1 MLKNFWYA
9 MALGREVSEKP
20 IRVSALGNELVLYR
34 RRDGAPV
41 VMSDLCVHRGGAL
54 SDGWTEGD
62 CIVCPYHGWRYEAD
76 GACNRIPANQPGQS
90 VPRKARVDS
99 YPAVEKY
106 GFVWAFLGD
115 LPENERPPLP
125 TFPEFEM
132 PQYKPLWGEYW
143 WDVHYT
149 RAVEN
154 GMDISH
160 APFVHAGSFGNPDE
174 PEVEEYT
181 VEMHEW
187 GADATVHLNPP
198 RAKGL
203 YGMIRGGR
211 ERPPVKTVGGFRMPN
226 ITRLQVNLPMGDFVL
241 YTCHLP
247 VGKNQTRSIWLQ
259 LRSFFKSDLFDSDS
273 VRRVL
278 KIFNE
283 DRRTVTAQRPELL
296 PYDLGAELHVR
307 SDAIQ
312 IAFRKMHNSAIDRG
326 WGIDTHLIESQY
338 ANIQA
343 VVIPSPARR
352 AIPELS
358 AAWVMKEVPTRKT
371 GADTGTPETAA
382 RYSPRLDEARRDAE
396 RRPR

>member
-9 MALGREVSEKP
+9 MALATEVTTKP
-20 IRVSALGNELVLYR
+20 TRVSALGNEFVLYR
-34 RRDGAPV
+34 TTNGTPV

-62 CIVCPYHGWRYEAD
+62 CVVCPYHGWRYEPD
-76 GACNRIPANQPGQS
+76 GACNRIPANLEGVP

-99 YPAVEKY
+99 YPVQEKY

-115 LPENERPPLP
+115 LPEEERPP
-125 TFPEFEM
+125 M
-132 PQYKPLWGEYW
+132 PVFKEWDDPKYKKLWGDYW
-143 WDVHYT
+143 WPVHYT
-149 RAVEN
+149 RSVEN

-174 PEVEEYT
+174 PEVEEYE
-181 VEMHEW
+181 VEYVEW
-187 GADATVHLNPP
+187 GANATVHLNPP
-198 RAKGL
+198 PAKGL
-203 YGMIRGGR
+203 YGKLRGGKK
-211 ERPPVKTVGGFRMPN
+211 ERPRVRTMGGFLMPN
-226 ITRLQVNLPMGDFVL
+226 ITRLQVDLPFGDFVL

-259 LRSFFKSDLFDSDS
+259 MRSFFTGNWADKDST
-273 VRRVL
+273 RRVI

-283 DRRTVTAQRPELL
+283 DRRTVLSQRPELL

-312 IAFRKMHNSAIDRG
+312 IAFRKMHNSCIDRG

-338 ANIQA
+338 ANVQA
-343 VVIPSPARR
+343 VVIPSPARKS
-352 AIPELS
+352 IPELEK
-358 AAWVMKEVPTRKT
+358 AWVMKEVPTRKT
-371 GADTGTPETAA
+371 NGSSEKGDSYSGAVF
-382 RYSPRLDEARRDAE
+382 SPRLDEENIKRK
-396 RRPR
+396 